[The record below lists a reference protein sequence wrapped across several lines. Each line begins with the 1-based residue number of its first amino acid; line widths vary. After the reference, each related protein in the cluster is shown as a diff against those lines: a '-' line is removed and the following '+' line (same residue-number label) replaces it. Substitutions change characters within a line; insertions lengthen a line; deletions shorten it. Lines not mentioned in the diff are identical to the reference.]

1 VRKCCNQF
9 VLIILEFRF
18 TGLGRAKNNSK
29 SDQIFRI
36 YPLPLR
42 PILIVGKIR
51 KKICAM
57 AHRRDFEIA
66 FVGLKPGVHEYAYE
80 ITDKFFEPFQQQD
93 FRNCKADVKLHLDK
107 KSSFMLLKFEIG
119 GSLEVVCDRCNNY
132 LPLQLWDEF
141 NITVKMVEEP
151 ELANEQEEDP
161 DVYYISRGESHVDVA
176 NWIYEFINLSIP
188 MHKSCS
194 YEKMDGPYCNP
205 SAMDVLKK
213 LEPEEKE
220 IKENPIW
227 KGLEKFKNI

>member
-1 VRKCCNQF
+1 M
-9 VLIILEFRF
+9 
-18 TGLGRAKNNSK
+18 G
-29 SDQIFRI
+29 
-36 YPLPLR
+36 
-42 PILIVGKIR
+42 
-51 KKICAM
+51 
-57 AHRRDFEIA
+57 HRREFEIA
-66 FVGLKPGVHEYAYE
+66 FVGLKPGVHEYSYE
-80 ITDKFFEPFQQQD
+80 IIDKFFEPFQQQD

-107 KSSFMLLKFEIG
+107 KSGFMLLKFEIG

-151 ELANEQEEDP
+151 EVANEQEEDP
-161 DVYYISRGESHVDVA
+161 DVYYIGRGESHVDVA

-220 IKENPIW
+220 PKENPIW
-227 KGLEKFKNI
+227 RGLEKFKNLEDN